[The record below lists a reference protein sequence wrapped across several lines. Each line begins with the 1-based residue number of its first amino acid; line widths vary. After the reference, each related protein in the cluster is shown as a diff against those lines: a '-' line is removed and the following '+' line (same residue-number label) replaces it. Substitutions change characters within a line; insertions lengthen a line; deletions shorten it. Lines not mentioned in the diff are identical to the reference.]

1 MKRSAPGLAVFLFV
15 ALFSIIAVAQMGTT
29 RTTSSQAEAPSPATG
44 KVIRMQPQN
53 GEPARANGIPEPRQ
67 GRGSGIG
74 GAMGISDGLTVGG
87 VLIGGIEFTSGGVP
101 VKGAPFAADEIHET
115 VRVLPDGRRIIRT
128 YTIKIYRDSEGRT
141 RIEPDQNATAINGLK
156 TGRPEIVIS
165 DPTAGVNYMLDM
177 DSRTVRRVP
186 LPQVAR
192 GASTIQGSVSGAMR
206 WNMAGSKGIA
216 GEAKVEPL
224 GTEMM
229 EGVEA
234 RGERVTR
241 TIPGW
246 EVGNEEPIVI
256 TSERWVSPRL
266 QLLVLLKLH
275 DPRFGDTTL
284 RMTNIHQ
291 AEPLPSLFQVPSDF
305 VITEPQIVPR
315 AIKRGPL
322 QLQ

>member
-1 MKRSAPGLAVFLFV
+1 MKRSAPGLAAFLFV
-15 ALFSIIAVAQMGTT
+15 ALFSITAVAQMRTT

-44 KVIRMQPQN
+44 KVIQMQPKN
-53 GEPARANGIPEPRQ
+53 GEPARANGIPDPRQ
-67 GRGSGIG
+67 SRGSGIG
-74 GAMGISDGLTVGG
+74 GAMGISEVLTVGG

-115 VRVLPDGRRIIRT
+115 VRMLPDGRRIIRT
-128 YTIKIYRDSEGRT
+128 YTTRMYRDSAGRT

-192 GASTIQGSVSGAMR
+192 GASTIQGSSGATG
-206 WNMAGSKGIA
+206 WNMAGSTGIA

-224 GTEMM
+224 GTELM

-241 TIPGW
+241 TIPRW
-246 EVGNEEPIVI
+246 EAGNEEPIVI

-284 RMTNIHQ
+284 RMTNINQ
-291 AEPLPSLFQVPSDF
+291 EEPLPSLFQVPSDF